1 MPADEIRA
9 DYDQLAQVSSRFQN
23 QSQATQEMIQS
34 VRSSMDELKGGW
46 EGRGSNAFFS
56 EMQGEVLPAVNR
68 LRQAMQEASR
78 ITRQIAQTV
87 KQAEEEAS
95 SPFKVA

>member
-9 DYDQLAQVSSRFQN
+9 DYDQLTQVASRFQN
-23 QSQATQEMIQS
+23 QGQATQEMIQS

-68 LRQAMQEASR
+68 LRQALQQASR
-78 ITRQIAQTV
+78 VTQQIAQTV

-95 SPFKVA
+95 APFKAT

>member
-9 DYDQLAQVSSRFQN
+9 DYDQLSQVSSRFQN

-56 EMQGEVLPAVNR
+56 EMQGEILPAVNR
-68 LRQAMQEASR
+68 LRQALQQAAR
-78 ITRQIAQTV
+78 VTQQIAQTV

-95 SPFKVA
+95 APFKAT

>member
-1 MPADEIRA
+1 MPADEIKA
-9 DYDQLAQVSSRFQN
+9 NYDQLAQVASRFQN

-68 LRQAMQEASR
+68 LRQALQEASR
-78 ITRQIAQTV
+78 TTNQIVQAV
-87 KQAEEEAS
+87 KQAEDEAS
-95 SPFKVA
+95 APFKAT

>member
-1 MPADEIRA
+1 
-9 DYDQLAQVSSRFQN
+9 
-23 QSQATQEMIQS
+23 
-34 VRSSMDELKGGW
+34 MDELKGGW

-95 SPFKVA
+95 SPFKVT

>member
-9 DYDQLAQVSSRFQN
+9 DYDQLSQVSSRFQN

-56 EMQGEVLPAVNR
+56 EMQGEILPAVNR
-68 LRQAMQEASR
+68 LRQALQQAAR
-78 ITRQIAQTV
+78 VTQQIAQTV

-95 SPFKVA
+95 SPFKAT

>member
-1 MPADEIRA
+1 MPADEIKA
-9 DYDQLAQVSSRFQN
+9 NYDQLAQVASRFQN

-68 LRQAMQEASR
+68 LRQALQEASR
-78 ITRQIAQTV
+78 VTNQIVQAV
-87 KQAEEEAS
+87 KQAEDEAS
-95 SPFKVA
+95 APFKAT